1 MSTRN
6 EPIPADSEYGISMK
20 SLSVLVTLWAAVPS
34 YAHPHLHWAP
44 PGPGDVRGPCPM
56 LNSLANH
63 NYLPHNGKNI
73 DVAITKKALRDAL
86 NIDEELGQFL
96 YDNAVTT
103 NPTPNATAYSLA
115 DLSRHNVLEH
125 DASFSRQDAHF
136 GPPDKFNA
144 TIFAETQSYW
154 HGPVINTT
162 MAAQA
167 RQARIRTSNATNPEY
182 KLSPLGIGFSLG
194 EAAAYIIILGE
205 RQNYT
210 ADKCV
215 VEYLFENEK
224 LPTKLGWQRPEPS
237 VSFAELQKVM
247 GMLYNE
253 TDPDIR
259 TLARRGMHG

>member
-1 MSTRN
+1 
-6 EPIPADSEYGISMK
+6 MK
-20 SLSVLVTLWAAVPS
+20 SLSVLITLWAAVPS

-44 PGPGDVRGPCPM
+44 PGPGDGKT
-56 LNSLANH
+56 
-63 NYLPHNGKNI
+63 LPSFPFQFRCTRAMPHVEQLGKNI

-182 KLSPLGIGFSLG
+182 KLSPPRHRLQPRRGGSLHHNPWRAPELHG
-194 EAAAYIIILGE
+194 RQVWVAAA
-205 RQNYT
+205 T
-210 ADKCV
+210 SDT
-215 VEYLFENEK
+215 ENEK